1 MKIKNNQV
9 GLTLIELMIAMVIGL
24 IVTAAV
30 IGLFVSVFAS
40 TNANLNEIRLNQE
53 LRAVMSLMTRDI
65 RRTGYNGTSATNSTV
80 NPFSSEASPA
90 SANDTKLAIAGS
102 TVNFSYDADGDGVL
116 DNGEVFGY
124 RLSGTEVQFCQSAG
138 TTFATC
144 AWSALTDSSIVGV
157 TALSFIENTVVENA
171 GTTAETDVRQ
181 ITIVL
186 IGQWVND
193 TAFTRTITETVK
205 LRNEHFDSW

>member
-1 MKIKNNQV
+1 MKINNNQV
-9 GLTLIELMIAMVIGL
+9 GLTLIELMIAMAIGL

-30 IGLFVSVFAS
+30 IGLFVSVLS
-40 TNANLNEIRLNQE
+40 SNNANLNEIRLNQE

-65 RRTGYNGTSATNSTV
+65 RRAAYNGVSATNSSV
-80 NPFSSEASPA
+80 NPFSSEAATA
-90 SANDTKLAIAGS
+90 SDTKLAITGN

-124 RLSGTEVQFCQSAG
+124 RLSGTEVQYCQSTG

-144 AWSALTDSSIVGV
+144 VWSALTDSSIVGV
-157 TALSFIENTVVENA
+157 TVLSFVENTIVENA
-171 GTTAETDVRQ
+171 GTGAETDVRQ

-186 IGQWVND
+186 TGQWVND
-193 TAFTRTITETVK
+193 TNFTRTITETVK
-205 LRNEHFDSW
+205 LRNEHFDAW